1 MKIRV
6 SPDRWRVIEGL
17 FHEALEREAAGRG
30 PFLAAASAGD
40 SSLREE
46 VEALLDAHESSGGFI
61 ENPPAALSIGAL
73 SNERAMPLPG
83 TRIGAYRLV
92 SLLAVGGM
100 GEVYLAED
108 PKLGRKIALKLLPPR
123 FTSNRDLVR
132 RFALE
137 ARIASSLNHPNIVTV
152 FDIGEDDGIQYIA
165 TEFVDGE
172 TLRQR
177 MARAELKVKEAVDIA
192 VQVASALAAGHD
204 AGITH
209 RDIKP
214 ENIMVRKDGYV
225 KVLDFGLA
233 KLSESIE
240 SDRRSD
246 GWMSMRTDPGTVMGT
261 ISYMSPEQARGQ
273 EVDCRSDIFS
283 LGVVLYEMIAGEA
296 PFKRDTPAATYDA
309 ILNHSPKPITV
320 SSGESHAGIESIVA
334 KSLEKDRAARY
345 QAPADLMR
353 DLRQLSS
360 LIDSGAASL
369 TALRTPRRVRLIR
382 TGLIAVTSVLVVAAA
397 WYFFLRPTGVKT
409 ALPFSGA
416 IAARV
421 TERPG
426 PELFPSLS
434 PDGKTLVYA
443 SNGGGDWDI
452 YLQRVEG
459 QNPTNLTDDSTDD
472 ETQPAFSPDGEHI
485 AFRSERHGGG
495 IFVMGATGENVR
507 RVADFGF
514 NPAWSPDGQE
524 IVVGEDLIEQPASR
538 STVPSKLWSV
548 KTATGERRL
557 ISAEDAVQ
565 PHWSPH
571 GHRIAYWG
579 LRRGGQRDVWTIPAQ
594 GGEPVRVTDDDFFN
608 WNPVWS
614 PDGRY
619 LYFASDR
626 SGTMNLWRVSIDE
639 ESGKV
644 LGAPEPVT
652 TPSGYSQ
659 HISFSRD
666 GSRLAYV
673 QVANR
678 INIQRVGFDPA
689 SGELDG
695 KKEWVTQGSRRTAG
709 ADISPDDQ
717 WLVFYNYGETQE
729 DLFIIKSDGTGLR
742 QITDDV
748 YRDRGPRWSPDGE
761 QIAFYSDRSG
771 KYEIWLIRPDG
782 SGLRQLTFTEGGTS
796 VYYPYWSPDGRRL
809 SYAAR
814 GEPTSII
821 DVEVPWSEQTPRR
834 LRLEDPNLR
843 FIAWSWSPDGTK
855 LAGRQAMRGEASAFG
870 IRVFSLGSGRV
881 AQLTD
886 FGDRPFWLSDNRRLL
901 FTDEQAIYLVDEET
915 KKVTEL
921 LSVEPDRIQRATVSH
936 DDRAFYLSIE
946 TAESD
951 VWVLTA
957 TTTETE

>member
-6 SPDRWRVIEGL
+6 SSDRWRLIEGL

-30 PFLAAASAGD
+30 PFLVAASAGD
-40 SSLREE
+40 SSLQAE
-46 VEALLDAHESSGGFI
+46 VEALLEAHENSGGFI
-61 ENPPAALSIGAL
+61 ESPPAPLSVGAL

-137 ARIASSLNHPNIVTV
+137 ARVASSLNHPNIVTV
-152 FDIGEDDGIQYIA
+152 FDIGEDEGIQYIA
-165 TEFVDGE
+165 TEFIDGE
-172 TLRQR
+172 TVRER
-177 MARAELKVKEAVDIA
+177 MARTELNLKEAVDIA
-192 VQVASALAAGHD
+192 LQVASALAAGHD

-233 KLSESIE
+233 KLSESVE
-240 SDRRSD
+240 SDRRPED
-246 GWMSMRTDPGTVMGT
+246 WLSMGTDPGTVMGT
-261 ISYMSPEQARGQ
+261 ISYMSPEQARGE
-273 EVDCRSDIFS
+273 EVDSRSDVFS
-283 LGVVLYEMIAGEA
+283 LGVVLYEMITGEA
-296 PFKRDTPAATYDA
+296 PFKRSTPAATYEA
-309 ILNHSPKPITV
+309 ILNHSPKPIKV
-320 SSGESHAGIESIVA
+320 ASNDEHAIESIVA

-345 QAPADLMR
+345 QAPSDLMR

-360 LIDSGAASL
+360 LMDSGAASL
-369 TALRTPRRVRLIR
+369 TAFGASRRVPLIR
-382 TGLIAVTSVLVVAAA
+382 TGLIALTSVLVVVAA
-397 WYFFLRPTGVKT
+397 WYFFLRPSQVEQTGI
-409 ALPFSGA
+409 PFSGA
-416 IAARV
+416 ISARV
-421 TERPG
+421 TDRPG

-434 PDGKTLVYA
+434 PDGKSLVYA
-443 SNGGGDWDI
+443 GNADGDWDV

-459 QNPTNLTDDSTDD
+459 QNVTNLTDDSAD
-472 ETQPAFSPDGEHI
+472 EDTQPAFSPDGELI
-485 AFRSERHGGG
+485 AFRSQRQGGG
-495 IFVMGATGENVR
+495 IFVMGATGEDVR
-507 RVADFGF
+507 RDADFGF

-524 IVVGEDLIEQPASR
+524 IAVAEDRIEHPASR
-538 STVPSKLWSV
+538 STLPSKLWSV
-548 KTATGERRL
+548 KAATGERRL

-579 LRRGGQRDVWTIPAQ
+579 LRRGGQRDVWTIAAR
-594 GGEPVRVTDDDFFN
+594 GGAPVRVTDDDSFN

-614 PDGRY
+614 QDGRY
-619 LYFASDR
+619 LYFVSDR
-626 SGTMNLWRVSIDE
+626 GGTMNLWRVLIDE
-639 ESGKV
+639 ESGNV
-644 LGAPEPVT
+644 LGAPEAVT

-678 INIQRVGFDPA
+678 VNIQRVGFDPA
-689 SGELDG
+689 SGMPDG
-695 KKEWVTQGSRRTAG
+695 KRDWVSQGSRRTAS

-717 WLVFYNYGETQE
+717 WLVFFNYGETQE
-729 DLFIIKSDGTGLR
+729 DLFIMKADGGGVR
-742 QITDDV
+742 RITDDV
-748 YRDRGPRWSPDGE
+748 YRDRGPRWSPDGK

-771 KYEIWLIRPDG
+771 RYEIWLIKPDG
-782 SGLRQLTFTEGGTS
+782 SGLRQLTFVEGGTG
-796 VYYPYWSPDGRRL
+796 VYYPFWSPDGRRIL
-809 SYAAR
+809 YGSR

-821 DVEVPWSEQTPRR
+821 EVDAQWSEQTPQR
-834 LRLEDPNLR
+834 LRWPGDPNSR
-843 FIAWSWSPDGTK
+843 FVAWSWSPDGK
-855 LAGRQAMRGEASAFG
+855 RLAGRKATGDRAFG
-870 IRVFSLGSGRV
+870 MFTYSLVSGEV
-881 AQLTD
+881 EQLTD

-901 FTDEQAIYLVDEET
+901 FTDDQRLYLVDEVT
-915 KKVTEL
+915 KRVTEL
-921 LSVEPDRIQRATVSH
+921 LSVEPHRIQRATASH
-936 DDRAFYLSIE
+936 DDRNIYLSIE

-957 TTTETE
+957 TAPRPE